1 VLLAAHAVAKEA
13 LPLYRHANSPKKF
26 TQPQLLACL
35 VLKEFLR
42 LDYRGLA
49 CFLTDVD
56 DLTHLIEL
64 SVVPHFT
71 TFQKAADRL
80 LRAGPAR
87 RVFEAVLKRAIKA
100 KVLHPRPQRAA
111 LDATGLESHYT
122 SRYFLFRQKH
132 GKTRR
137 QKQYTTYPMAS
148 LLCDCASYLVLALA
162 TERGPRSVVR
172 RVPAL
177 LRSARRRVRIRL
189 LLADA
194 DYDAEWVHAHARRVY
209 GMRTLIPPKRG
220 RPTSRPATGR
230 WRRRMQTH
238 WDKKTYGQR
247 WHGETVNSLLK
258 RRLGSALRAR
268 SYARQNREILLRVI
282 TLNLMILGWLQV
294 FYRAVSLHFFFCY
307 ECPIRGKKLVSL
319 CSVENYLQVHRS

>member
-1 VLLAAHAVAKEA
+1 LLAAHAAATEA
-13 LPLYRHANSPKKF
+13 LPLYGHPNSPRKF
-26 TQPQLLACL
+26 TQPQLFACL

-49 CFLTDVD
+49 CFLADVD
-56 DLTHLIEL
+56 NLTGLIGL
-64 SVVPHFT
+64 STVPHFT

-80 LRAGPAR
+80 LRAVRAR
-87 RVFEAVLKRAIKA
+87 RVFDAVLRQAVQA
-100 KVLHPRPQRAA
+100 KLLHPRPQRAA

-132 GKTRR
+132 GKTSR
-137 QKQYTTYPMAS
+137 QKQYTSYPMAS
-148 LLCDCASYLVLALA
+148 LLCDCASYLVVALA
-162 TERGPRSVVR
+162 TGRGPRSAVR

-194 DYDAEWVHAHARRVY
+194 DYDAEWVHAHARTVY

-220 RPTSRPATGR
+220 RPTSQPATGR

-238 WDKKTYGQR
+238 WDQKTYGQR
-247 WHGETVNSLLK
+247 WHGETVHSLLK

-268 SYARQNREILLRVI
+268 SYASQNREILLRVI
-282 TLNLMILGWLQV
+282 TLNLMILAWVEL
-294 FYRAVSLHFFFCY
+294 FYRA
-307 ECPIRGKKLVSL
+307 K
-319 CSVENYLQVHRS
+319 